1 MFTTGLMILKAGKPL
16 FTPGQLI
23 FAVCFIVVFV
33 IAMIYVYRK
42 DLALHKKYYKGSYW
56 ILLAFMVFIAALF
69 VIKYTTKE

>member
-1 MFTTGLMILKAGKPL
+1 MFTTGLMILKAGDPL

-23 FAVCFIVVFV
+23 FAGCFIVVFV

-69 VIKYTTKE
+69 VIKYATKE